1 MVKFE
6 LTKTQM
12 VFSEFWLF
20 GELKTELQPQS
31 PGGGV
36 RPDPGGCCGPAR
48 ARAIFFC
55 GTRKLAK
62 NNDFTWV
69 LDET

>member
-1 MVKFE
+1 MIIAK
-6 LTKTQM
+6 
-12 VFSEFWLF
+12 FWLF

-31 PGGGV
+31 PGGGSG
-36 RPDPGGCCGPAR
+36 RTPAAAAGPR
-48 ARAIFFC
+48 ARAGKFVFF
-55 GTRKLAK
+55 GIRKVAK